1 MFKHLFE
8 WASPAGTKA
17 RLQVLIFH
25 RVLPVPDP
33 LFPDEID
40 AGRFDELCAWLKGW
54 FNMLPLDDAVAR
66 IKSGT
71 LPARAACITFDDG
84 YADNHNVA
92 LPILQR
98 HGLTATFFVA
108 TGFLDGGR
116 MWNDT
121 VIESVRLT
129 PLSLLQLGGPMGTS
143 FANVLVSTTE
153 EKSAAI
159 QAIIDQL
166 KYKPVA
172 ERAALTEQIAQLSQV
187 RPSTDLMMTSAEV
200 RALRHAGMQ
209 IGAHTV
215 SHPILAAL
223 DRPTAHAEIAES
235 KKTLESLL
243 GERVGLFAYPNG
255 KPQVDYNGESVD
267 IVRGLGFDAAVSTR
281 WAASSAATDMFQIPR
296 FTPWGKTSLRF
307 ATRMATN
314 LLKA

>member
-1 MFKHLFE
+1 MFKQLFGLI
-8 WASPAGTKA
+8 SPAGTKA
-17 RLQVLIFH
+17 RLSVLIFH
-25 RVLPVPDP
+25 RVLPEPDT
-33 LFPDEID
+33 LFLDEID
-40 AGRFDELCAWLKGW
+40 ASRFDELCGWLKGW
-54 FNMLPLDDAVAR
+54 FNILSLDDAVAR
-66 IKSGT
+66 IKTGT

-98 HGLTATFFVA
+98 HGLTASFFVA

-129 PLSLLQLGGPMGTS
+129 PLSVLQLGGPMGAG
-143 FANVLVSTTE
+143 FANVLVSTIE
-153 EKSAAI
+153 EKRDAI
-159 QAIIDQL
+159 QAIINQL

-187 RPSTDLMMTSAEV
+187 RPSINLMMTSAEV

-215 SHPILAAL
+215 SHPILATL
-223 DRPTAHAEIAES
+223 DRSTAHAEIAES

-255 KPQVDYNGESVD
+255 KPQLDYNGESVD

-281 WAASSAATDMFQIPR
+281 WAAASAETDMFQIPR
-296 FTPWGKTSLRF
+296 FTPWDRTSLRF
-307 ATRMATN
+307 GTRMATN
-314 LLKA
+314 LLRT

>member
-1 MFKHLFE
+1 MFKQLFGLI
-8 WASPAGTKA
+8 SPAGTKA
-17 RLQVLIFH
+17 RLSVLIFH
-25 RVLPVPDP
+25 RVLPEPDA

-40 AGRFDELCAWLKGW
+40 ASRFDELCGWLKGW
-54 FNMLPLDDAVAR
+54 FNMLSLDDAVAR
-66 IKSGT
+66 IKTGT

-129 PLSLLQLGGPMGTS
+129 PLSRLQLGGPLGARFS
-143 FANVLVSTTE
+143 NVLVSTIK

-166 KYKPVA
+166 KYKPVV

-215 SHPILAAL
+215 SHPILATL
-223 DRPTAHAEIAES
+223 DRSTAHAEIAES
-235 KKTLESLL
+235 KNTLESLL

-255 KPQVDYNGESVD
+255 KPEVDYNSESAD

-281 WAASSAATDMFQIPR
+281 WAASSADTDMLQIPR
-296 FTPWGKTSLRF
+296 FTPWDRTNLRF
-307 ATRMATN
+307 GARMATN
-314 LLKA
+314 LLRT

>member
-1 MFKHLFE
+1 M
-8 WASPAGTKA
+8 
-17 RLQVLIFH
+17 LIFH
-25 RVLPVPDP
+25 RVLPEPDA

-40 AGRFDELCAWLKGW
+40 ASRFDELCGWLKGW
-54 FNMLPLDDAVAR
+54 FNMLSLDDAVAR
-66 IKSGT
+66 IKTGT

-84 YADNHNVA
+84 YADNHKVA

-129 PLSLLQLGGPMGTS
+129 PLSMLQLGDPLGTS
-143 FANVLVSTTE
+143 FANVLVSSIE

-159 QAIIDQL
+159 QAIINQL

-172 ERAALTEQIAQLSQV
+172 ERAALTEEIAQLSQV
-187 RPSTDLMMTSAEV
+187 RPLTDLMMTSAQV

-209 IGAHTV
+209 VGAHTV
-215 SHPILAAL
+215 SHPILATL
-223 DRPTAHAEIAES
+223 DRSAAHAEIAES
-235 KKTLESLL
+235 KKTLERLL

-255 KPQVDYNGESVD
+255 KPQIDYNSESVD
-267 IVRGLGFDAAVSTR
+267 IVRGLGFDAAVNTR
-281 WAASSAATDMFQIPR
+281 WAASSADTDMLQIPR
-296 FTPWGKTSLRF
+296 FTPWDRTSLRF
-307 ATRMATN
+307 GARMATN
-314 LLKA
+314 LLRT

>member
-1 MFKHLFE
+1 MFKQLFGLI
-8 WASPAGTKA
+8 SPAGTKA
-17 RLQVLIFH
+17 RLSVLIFH
-25 RVLPVPDP
+25 RVLPEPDA

-40 AGRFDELCAWLKGW
+40 ARRFGELCGWLNGW
-54 FNMLPLDDAVAR
+54 CNILSLDDAVAR
-66 IKSGT
+66 IKTGT

-129 PLSLLQLGGPMGTS
+129 PLSALRLGDPLGAS
-143 FANVLVSTTE
+143 FGDVLVSTIE
-153 EKSAAI
+153 DKRAAI
-159 QAIIDQL
+159 QAIIDEL

-172 ERAALTEQIAQLSQV
+172 ERAGLTEQIAQLSQV
-187 RPSTDLMMTSAEV
+187 RPSTELMMTSADV

-215 SHPILAAL
+215 SHPILATL
-223 DRPTAHAEIAES
+223 DRSTAHAEIAES

-255 KPQVDYNGESVD
+255 KPQLDYNGESVD

-281 WAASSAATDMFQIPR
+281 WAAASAETDMFQIPR
-296 FTPWGKTSLRF
+296 FTPWDRTSLRF
-307 ATRMATN
+307 GTRMATN
-314 LLKA
+314 LLRT